1 MKREIINSK
10 NAPTPIGPYSHA
22 NKVGDFVFVSGQL
35 PVDPSTGELKT
46 CVKEATRMSLE
57 NAKAI
62 LEDCGSSISDV
73 VKTTVFLK
81 NLEDFKDMNEV
92 YSEYFSVN
100 PPARSCFQVVK
111 LPMDAVV
118 EIELIALLK

>member
-1 MKREIINSK
+1 MKSEIINSK

-100 PPARSCFQVVK
+100 PPARSCFQVGK

>member
-57 NAKAI
+57 NAKVI

>member
-100 PPARSCFQVVK
+100 PPARSCFQVGK